1 MQVTEFILNLTGIAT
16 IKSILCVKLDIYNQ
30 IDHPH
35 FKKITIFKHSHQISN
50 AITQIMK
57 AYLNKKSPLALI
69 LNIVTALFL
78 LSQMP
83 QHILIYQD
91 AEILKIISVILVDIC
106 AIAILIYSLYRLI
119 FDRIKS

>member
-1 MQVTEFILNLTGIAT
+1 
-16 IKSILCVKLDIYNQ
+16 
-30 IDHPH
+30 
-35 FKKITIFKHSHQISN
+35 
-50 AITQIMK
+50 MK

-83 QHILIYQD
+83 QHILIHQD